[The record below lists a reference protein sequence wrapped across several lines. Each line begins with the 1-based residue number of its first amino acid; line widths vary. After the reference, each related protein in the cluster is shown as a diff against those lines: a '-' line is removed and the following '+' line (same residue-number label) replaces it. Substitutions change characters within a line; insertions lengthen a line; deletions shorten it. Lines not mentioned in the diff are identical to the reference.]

1 MSVTQEGSNL
11 MHHTG
16 GFLVS
21 SVCLNFTAV
30 TQSSLQN
37 HLSMS
42 LVLKEQLQA
51 WTDTQD
57 GDIIKTNIAMI
68 YSVILFCNTLHLCY
82 AGDSTGSVLFS
93 LRKMIKGSGGF
104 R

>member
-68 YSVILFCNTLHLCY
+68 MSVKFMTLDLWPSGT
-82 AGDSTGSVLFS
+82 APPNPDPPTPSTPVLT
-93 LRKMIKGSGGF
+93 
-104 R
+104 